1 MKRLATFAAVAAFAV
16 FAAGACGSSGSKGTT
31 TPTSGSLTGS
41 PGMTA
46 SVTAKNIAFS
56 PATVRIAK
64 GGNVT
69 WHFDDGATP
78 HNVTAEDTSWKS
90 DNETSGTFAHTF
102 NSAGTYKYTC
112 TIHPSMKGT
121 VVVS

>member
-1 MKRLATFAAVAAFAV
+1 MKRLAMFAASAALV
-16 FAAGACGSSGSKGTT
+16 AAGACGSSGSKGGSTT
-31 TPTSGSLTGS
+31 LTKGSVVGS

-64 GGNVT
+64 GGTVT

-78 HNVTAEDTSWKS
+78 HNVTAEDSSWKS

-102 NSAGTYKYTC
+102 NSAGTYKYSC